1 MKFLIVG
8 LGSMGQRRIRCLKS
22 LGYSEIYGFDKD
34 VKRKEKVCAKYKI
47 HIIKNINLNEVL
59 DKNLIISTS
68 PESHVYYLNKFLK
81 IKTNCF
87 VEASVCDLNGLIRI
101 NNNLSKKLKIY
112 PSCTMRYFKGPSLIK
127 QIVKKNMIGKLYYL
141 NYVTGQYLPDWH
153 PWENIKNFYVSKKKT
168 GGCREIVPFELT
180 WLNEIFGKPKV
191 QYSFKKKI
199 STLKADIDDIYTFNL
214 LYPKKFIANIVIE
227 VLSKPKSTR
236 EMIIVGSKGKIVFS
250 SDQNKIKV
258 YTKKNSKTYSLS
270 QGKKFKKSINPDK
283 PYIDEMKDFIRSCN
297 LSDSRYFPNNLKND
311 INCLKKLN
319 EIEKKI

>member
-1 MKFLIVG
+1 
-8 LGSMGQRRIRCLKS
+8 
-22 LGYSEIYGFDKD
+22 
-34 VKRKEKVCAKYKI
+34 
-47 HIIKNINLNEVL
+47 
-59 DKNLIISTS
+59 
-68 PESHVYYLNKFLK
+68 
-81 IKTNCF
+81 
-87 VEASVCDLNGLIRI
+87 
-101 NNNLSKKLKIY
+101 
-112 PSCTMRYFKGPSLIK
+112 MRYFKGPSLIRK
-127 QIVKKNMIGKLYYL
+127 IVKKNIIGKLHYL

-199 STLKADIDDIYTFNL
+199 STLKANIDDIYTFNL
-214 LYPKKFIANIVIE
+214 LYPKKLIANIVIE
-227 VLSKPKSTR
+227 VLSQPKSTR

-250 SDQNKIKV
+250 SDQNKLKV
-258 YTKKNSKTYSLS
+258 YTKKNLKTYSLS
-270 QGKKFKKSINPDK
+270 QGKKFKKSINSDK